1 MCLLLYS
8 VLLTGSLQ
16 TTRTDVRSVGRTA
29 QSAVVLV
36 CGCERACDPSYLWMR
51 QARERNVSGAFISFL
66 FSSSLPLP
74 RLLTI
79 ENEEE

>member
-1 MCLLLYS
+1 M
-8 VLLTGSLQ
+8 
-16 TTRTDVRSVGRTA
+16 RSVGRTA

-66 FSSSLPLP
+66 FSSSSSSSSSLPLL